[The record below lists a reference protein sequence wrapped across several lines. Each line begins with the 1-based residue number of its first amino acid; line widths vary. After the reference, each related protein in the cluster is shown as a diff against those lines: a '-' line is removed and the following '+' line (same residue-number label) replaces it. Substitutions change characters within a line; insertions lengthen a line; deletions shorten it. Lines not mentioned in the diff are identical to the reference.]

1 MNTRDVVS
9 LVFLTAAGL
18 LGTVPAAGQSPDPG
32 VTPVRLMD
40 RPEIRISRVDV
51 QPGAV
56 RGVHRHDDV
65 KFHVWLAL
73 TGKLEVTI
81 GSAKPVLAA
90 EGQAFFMQKGT
101 PHGFRNVGTTTAA
114 VMEIFVKTDVAS
126 TAEIGTDIAIGTVL
140 AALGTQAS
148 HPDST
153 NMFAPVSQSLAEEAG
168 VATEKPVPD
177 VATGPGE
184 PALTLVPI
192 VGPAGQDFRGRSD
205 STHGGEAAQRAV
217 DRQGFGNARD
227 ARIPRRIRD
236 RLRHELPRRSADRHR
251 DALMILQV
259 Y

>member
-1 MNTRDVVS
+1 MKTRNLVF

-18 LGTVPAAGQSPDPG
+18 LSCVPAAGQSPDPG

-56 RGVHRHDDV
+56 RSVHTHDDV

-90 EGQAFFMQKGT
+90 EREAFFMQKGT
-101 PHGFRNVGTTTAA
+101 PHGFRNVGTTPAA
-114 VMEIFVKTDVAS
+114 VLEIFVKAAGPS
-126 TAEIGTDIAIGTVL
+126 TADIAIGAVL

-148 HPDST
+148 HEDST
-153 NMFAPVSQSLAEEAG
+153 S
-168 VATEKPVPD
+168 KP
-177 VATGPGE
+177 
-184 PALTLVPI
+184 
-192 VGPAGQDFRGRSD
+192 R
-205 STHGGEAAQRAV
+205 
-217 DRQGFGNARD
+217 
-227 ARIPRRIRD
+227 
-236 RLRHELPRRSADRHR
+236 
-251 DALMILQV
+251 